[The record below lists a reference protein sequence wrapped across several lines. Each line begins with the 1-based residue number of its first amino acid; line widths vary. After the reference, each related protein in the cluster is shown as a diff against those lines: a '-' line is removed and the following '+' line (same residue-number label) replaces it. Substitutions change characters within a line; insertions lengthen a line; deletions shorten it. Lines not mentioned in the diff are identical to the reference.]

1 MPGGRDNRPG
11 AIDMTLRTATF
22 RCRACGKTISYAQT
36 IFYSNGTYCLDSI
49 LDALADGEQE
59 GDAMRVNVSADLLQ
73 RLRDGVV

>member
-1 MPGGRDNRPG
+1 
-11 AIDMTLRTATF
+11 MTLRTATF
-22 RCRACGKTISYAQT
+22 RCRACGKTISYSQA

-49 LDALADGEQE
+49 LQALTDGEGE